1 VLEVIKASNDED
13 EMDRIIK
20 GNPVFTEIGNDV
32 VSVINTFT
40 GLKLKANM
48 KGEKTDMCKAWEDHK
63 NSGRIEERE
72 RINKLNSIL
81 IASNRYDELARST
94 RDNDF
99 QTKLLNEL
107 VPEVN

>member
-1 VLEVIKASNDED
+1 
-13 EMDRIIK
+13 
-20 GNPVFTEIGNDV
+20 
-32 VSVINTFT
+32 
-40 GLKLKANM
+40 M